1 MAVLLNSEHHAASV
15 EINGSSKLQVML
27 DPEPGRRW
35 RLAFCGGIRQAATQY
50 DFLSSSV
57 SISYTPVYTVRRN
70 ISREESQCALC
81 ISCVADL
88 QDQLQTARDWWSK

>member
-27 DPEPGRRW
+27 DPESGCRW
-35 RLAFCGGIRQAATQY
+35 RLAFCGGIRRAATQY
-50 DFLSSSV
+50 NFLSSV
-57 SISYTPVYTVRRN
+57 SISCTPVYTVRRN